1 VVKTTTFGAFISL
14 TPGKDGLLHI
24 SRLGKKG
31 QRVRAVEDVVNVG
44 DKLLVEV
51 MEVDR
56 QNRISLQLAEEGE
69 GETNAT
75 AAAPAADGGE
85 EG

>member
-1 VVKTTTFGAFISL
+1 
-14 TPGKDGLLHI
+14 
-24 SRLGKKG
+24 
-31 QRVRAVEDVVNVG
+31 
-44 DKLLVEV
+44 

-69 GETNAT
+69 GEANAT
-75 AAAPAADGGE
+75 AAAPAADAGGE